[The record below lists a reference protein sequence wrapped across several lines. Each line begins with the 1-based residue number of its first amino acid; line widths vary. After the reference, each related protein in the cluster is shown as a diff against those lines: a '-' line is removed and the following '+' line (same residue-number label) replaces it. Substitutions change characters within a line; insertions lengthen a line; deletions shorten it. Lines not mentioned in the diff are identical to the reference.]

1 MSGTW
6 IVVADSS
13 RARFFAMENR
23 SDPLQEMEGMAHEE
37 GRLREQDEV
46 SDRQGGL
53 AGGHGEGGHPFE
65 PPTDPKHREMVVFA
79 KQIAG
84 KLEQG
89 RVNHDYNKLLLVAP
103 PAFLGTL
110 RQELNEHVLQMVSDS
125 LDKNLVAE
133 TPAEIRQH
141 IL

>member
-13 RARFFAMENR
+13 RARFFSME
-23 SDPLQEMEGMAHEE
+23 SKVDPLQEMEGMVHEE

-65 PPTDPKHREMVVFA
+65 PPTDPKHREMEVFA
-79 KQIAG
+79 KQIAD
-84 KLEQG
+84 KLEHG
-89 RVNHDYNKLLLVAP
+89 RVNHDYHKLILVAP
-103 PAFLGTL
+103 PAFLGSL
-110 RQELNEHVLQMVSDS
+110 RRELNEHVLELVDSS

-133 TPAEIRQH
+133 NVAAIRQH

>member
-13 RARFFAMENR
+13 RTRFFSWASRNE
-23 SDPLQEMEGMAHEE
+23 PLQEQEGMVHAE
-37 GRLREQDEV
+37 GRMRGQDAI

-53 AGGHGEGGHPFE
+53 AGGQGEGGHPFE
-65 PPTDPKHREMVVFA
+65 APTDLKHHEAEVFA
-79 KQIAG
+79 KQIAD
-84 KLEQG
+84 KLEHG
-89 RVNHDYNKLLLVAP
+89 RVNHDYHKLILVAP

-110 RQELNEHVLQMVSDS
+110 RQALNSHVSELVSSS

-133 TPAEIRQH
+133 DEAVIREH
-141 IL
+141 IS